1 MAQIVK
7 LRRSATTGNKPT
19 TEQLELGELAMNTY
33 DGKIYFEK
41 SGSAGESIEEIL
53 TTNAQNTGSLSI
65 SGSSHN
71 ITGALELS
79 GSLKLPNTVR
89 DYTNSTGSVGQVLQ
103 ITENGAIWID
113 NIAAN
118 VGDGRTAKQTFE
130 ASTTWVFTHNL
141 NEKYPV
147 VELYDIDDQILVA
160 PTIATNANTLT
171 ITFAIPVAGTAVA
184 TVGGMRGYQGF
195 QGFQGQDGYVGA
207 DGVQGNQ
214 GDRGFQ
220 GFQGVKGDQGVTGA
234 QGFQGPIGFQ
244 GSQGEI
250 GAQGAISASA
260 RNVTV
265 FTTTL
270 NQTTFTVP
278 GGYNIGLVDVFW
290 NGVKQTVGVDYTA
303 SNGTTVVLANGAA
316 AGDTIEINNYLGEIG
331 SQGNQGATG
340 AQGSVGAQGATGNQ
354 GAVGAQGPTGSQGS
368 VGAQGSVGPQGE
380 TGFQGNQGPTGLQG
394 AKGDQGFQGIQ
405 GFQGDQGIQGTKG
418 DQGDQGFQGAKGDQ
432 GNQGPIGPQGI
443 KGDKGDQGDR
453 GFQGFQGIQGTVGTQ
468 GTTGVQGAKGDQGY
482 QGITGQGFIIYQTYN
497 SVAALLA
504 DNTCPD
510 GQFGLVGG
518 SLSQS
523 DPDYGK
529 LYLRSGGVWSFTTD
543 MSVQGIQGSTGAQGS
558 TGQQGFKGDQ
568 GNQGDQ
574 GARGFQ
580 GDQGRQGAQ
589 GDQGTQ
595 GFQGAKG
602 DKGDKGDQG
611 DRGLKGD
618 QGDRGFQGFKG
629 DQGDRGFQG
638 FKGDKGDKGDQG
650 DRGFQG
656 FKGDKGDKGDQGD
669 RGFQGFK
676 GDKGDKGDQGDR
688 GFQGFKGDKG
698 DQGTA
703 GSLDAVARAGDT
715 MTGQLIIGAGGIG
728 MQRTQTNNAIW
739 FNSGAD
745 QNHVLWNSYYG
756 GPTTRTGSPSDFD
769 GIYWNTYRGIQ
780 IRGGLSGAFN
790 CIIVTNSSDNLN
802 DHTVSLYASNVLRLQ
817 TTTSGVNIFGNLI
830 STGTVFA
837 TNGGVDGTFADAFV
851 ARFSSNNAE
860 QNAIQTAVSS
870 AAGGS
875 GFRFQV
881 SNGGGSSGRTTTA
894 DFLRNN
900 TLVYTNFTASTD
912 GIFGNNRTGNDAGAT
927 VLNIL
932 GSSSSSTSSQLN
944 LTQVWNG
951 VQYPVIL
958 RNIYNPTDGSAS
970 SLFTLSTTR
979 WNGSA
984 AITTERFRVD
994 GNNGMATFY
1003 GGITVSTGT
1012 SPGLNIIKDAS
1023 VDNRY
1028 LRLSNT
1034 QTSSKSWDLINQ
1046 TNANGNKFVI
1056 YNATDN
1062 LVAVEVLINGGVNF
1076 SNTLYLPGSIA
1087 GRTAQ
1092 IEFNNSGS
1100 ANLLGMPNLTT
1111 SFYLTYGTGNIHFRN
1126 DNAGEILRLIN
1137 NANVYVVNNLGIGTS
1152 SPGQALTLGAN
1163 KNIRLDWGGGTDT
1176 TFEMFYDSDFRQG
1189 ITFQGNARKTTIH
1202 NYSGDTTDTTITLH
1216 NGNVGINTI
1225 SPSPHQGKGLVIR
1238 GVSSGR
1244 AIMELWDDTS
1254 GKSVFQNVSGDTYI
1268 GQLDKGTGQG
1278 RTYLLVNGNGSSA
1291 DVAVTL
1297 NANGQAVFA
1306 NNISAGT
1313 TINWNSG
1320 IGALSY
1326 GTGFITMETNSA
1338 NAIQFK
1344 TNGSTA
1350 QTINTNQTVLFASN
1364 IGVNNT
1370 FGLLFNGLSDSNW
1383 KIYRTNGTPD
1393 FARAIITG
1401 PSLNINAHYSSEGFA
1416 IGANGGNSYYEIL
1429 GNSNGTSATH
1439 YFRGTAQV
1447 TGALSSASLNTGAI
1461 NGGRTSV
1468 GVLNFS
1474 CGFGS
1479 YTTDGLFNA
1488 QSVYSY
1494 VTTPSGTDRI
1504 RFGYNDYGGG
1514 QYYGAIGFQGP
1525 TNFSIGHGY
1534 NSNGNFFRIGTGFRD
1549 DGIVISANNNIFIPA
1564 KLSIGTFDANDAGL
1578 NIRGYGVADGSTNY
1592 GVILAR
1598 GTKIAWTDTGN
1609 ASTGEY
1615 IFSQQGSPYGVT
1627 IHSGAQAAIT
1637 CPNTGHV
1644 LINHLAGTCSI
1655 GSTSFSTSYKLYVTG
1670 QIYATS
1676 DITAY
1681 SDKRKKENI
1690 ITINQALDKVLGLRG
1705 VFYNRIDDDSKQRN
1719 LGVIAQEVL
1728 EILPEAVSYANDTDE
1743 YGVKYGNMAGLF
1755 IEAIKEQQTQIES
1768 QKSEIEELKDL
1779 VKQLINR

>member
-103 ITENGAIWID
+103 ITENGAVWID
-113 NIAAN
+113 NTAASS
-118 VGDGRTAKQTFE
+118 GDGRTAKQTFA

-147 VELYDIDDQILVA
+147 VELYGVDDQILVA
-160 PTIATNANTLT
+160 PTVATNSNTIT
-171 ITFAIPVAGTAVA
+171 ITFAVPVAGTAVA

-195 QGFQGQDGYVGA
+195 QGFQGQAGYVGA
-207 DGVQGNQ
+207 DGAQGAQ

-244 GSQGEI
+244 GSQGET

-354 GAVGAQGPTGSQGS
+354 GAIGAQGPTGSQGS

-453 GFQGFQGIQGTVGTQ
+453 GFQGDQGIQGTVGTQ
-468 GTTGVQGAKGDQGY
+468 GATGVQGAKGDQGY

-580 GDQGRQGAQ
+580 GDQGRQGSQ
-589 GDQGTQ
+589 GDRGFQ
-595 GFQGAKG
+595 GFQGLKG

-611 DRGLKGD
+611 DRGFKGD

-676 GDKGDKGDQGDR
+676 GDKGDQGDR
-688 GFQGFKGDKG
+688 GFQGFQGIQG
-698 DQGTA
+698 AVGTGAQGAQGTA

-715 MTGQLIIGAGGIG
+715 MTGQLIVGAGGIG
-728 MQRTQTNNAIW
+728 LQRTQTNNGIW
-739 FNSGAD
+739 FNSGTDA
-745 QNHVLWNSYYG
+745 NHILWNDYYG
-756 GPTTRTGSPSDFD
+756 GPGSRTANPSSFD
-769 GIYWNTYRGIQ
+769 GIKWNTYRGIQ

-790 CIIVTNSSDNLN
+790 CIIVTNSSDDLN

-851 ARFSSNNAE
+851 ARFNSNNAE

-958 RNIYNPTDGSAS
+958 RNTYNSTGGAAS
-970 SLFTLSTTR
+970 SVFTLSTTQ
-979 WNGSA
+979 WNGSTA
-984 AITTERFRVD
+984 FTTERFRID
-994 GNNGMATFY
+994 GNSGISTFS
-1003 GGITVSTGT
+1003 GGVTISTSA

-1023 VDNRY
+1023 ADNRY
-1028 LRLSNT
+1028 IRLSNT
-1034 QTSSKSWDLINQ
+1034 QAGSKSWDLINQ
-1046 TNANGNKFVI
+1046 TNANSNRFVI
-1056 YNATDN
+1056 YNATDDISA
-1062 LVAVEVLINGGVNF
+1062 LQIETSGRTTIRDGLKISSVE
-1076 SNTLYLPGSIA
+1076 STLYEQNGALAYYSASNAVYLNGAGPNGWLRLNAAGSENDRNSINIFGSGA
-1087 GRTAQ
+1087 GSPDQMNFR
-1092 IEFNNSGS
+1092 
-1100 ANLLGMPNLTT
+1100 
-1111 SFYLTYGTGNIHFRN
+1111 TGN
-1126 DNAGEILRLIN
+1126 GTRL
-1137 NANVYVVNNLGIGTS
+1137 
-1152 SPGQALTLGAN
+1152 
-1163 KNIRLDWGGGTDT
+1163 
-1176 TFEMFYDSDFRQG
+1176 
-1189 ITFQGNARKTTIH
+1189 
-1202 NYSGDTTDTTITLH
+1202 TITNNQANF
-1216 NGNVGINTI
+1216 NGNV
-1225 SPSPHQGKGLVIR
+1225 
-1238 GVSSGR
+1238 
-1244 AIMELWDDTS
+1244 
-1254 GKSVFQNVSGDTYI
+1254 Y
-1268 GQLDKGTGQG
+1268 
-1278 RTYLLVNGNGSSA
+1278 
-1291 DVAVTL
+1291 
-1297 NANGQAVFA
+1297 
-1306 NNISAGT
+1306 AGT

-1447 TGALSSASLNTGAI
+1447 TGALSSASLTTGAI
-1461 NGGRTSV
+1461 NGNRTSV

-1494 VTTPSGTDRI
+1494 VTTPSGVDRI

-1534 NSNGNFFRIGTGFRD
+1534 SSNGNFFRIGTGYRD
-1549 DGIVISANNNIFIPA
+1549 DGIVLSANNNVLIPA
-1564 KLSIGTFDANDAGL
+1564 KLSIGNFDSNDGGL

-1615 IFSQQGSPYGVT
+1615 IYSQAGSPYSVT
-1627 IHSGAQAAIT
+1627 IHSGGYNALA
-1637 CPNTGHV
+1637 CPNTSHV
-1644 LINHLAGTCSI
+1644 YINHEAGTCSI

-1690 ITINQALDKVLGLRG
+1690 TTIDQALNKVLGLRG

-1768 QKSEIEELKDL
+1768 QKTEIEELKDL